1 MTSRLGTGKT
11 LTFFYSVRDLPLTS
25 SFEVESHFL
34 RSLSGLGILEVSPP
48 LEGVLRPESGSCL
61 EVSPPL
67 EGVLRPESGS
77 CLEAASGVPATE
89 NNT

>member
-1 MTSRLGTGKT
+1 LVSDIPAGDGKT
-11 LTFFYSVRDLPLTS
+11 VNLFYSARDLPLTS

-61 EVSPPL
+61 E
-67 EGVLRPESGS
+67 
-77 CLEAASGVPATE
+77 AASGVPARR